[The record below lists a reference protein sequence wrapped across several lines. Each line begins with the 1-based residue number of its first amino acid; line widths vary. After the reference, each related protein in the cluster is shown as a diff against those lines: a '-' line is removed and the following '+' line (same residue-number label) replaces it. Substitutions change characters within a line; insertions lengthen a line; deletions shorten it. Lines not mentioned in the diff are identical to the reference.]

1 MRQKKSNS
9 SALLFYILGFIF
21 IVGFFYIATHEIPL
35 KTEHVETTL
44 PNDFLNK

>member
-9 SALLFYILGFIF
+9 SALLFYILGFA
-21 IVGFFYIATHEIPL
+21 VLAGFFYIATHEIPL
-35 KTEHVETTL
+35 KTEHVETAL